1 MARSER
7 ILLKIKPM
15 LDEIDIWVQGLSK
28 ADKEKYK
35 ERTLEE
41 PTYIKDLRKSINYIQ
56 VNEP

>member
-1 MARSER
+1 MF
-7 ILLKIKPM
+7 
-15 LDEIDIWVQGLSK
+15 DEIDIWVQGLSEDDQK
-28 ADKEKYK
+28 KYI